1 MKRIKKLLIILLI
14 FILIIPL
21 IPKKYK
27 VKDGGTVIYQSL
39 IYRIEKA
46 HSLKVPE
53 GVTVGYRVY
62 IFGKELFDN
71 TYTTTACPYHD
82 TP

>member
-1 MKRIKKLLIILLI
+1 MKCIKKLLIILLI
-14 FILIIPL
+14 FLLIIAL

-46 HSLKVPE
+46 HSLKIPE
-53 GVTVGYRVY
+53 GVTVGYRIY
-62 IFGKELFDN
+62 ILGKEILDN
-71 TYTTTACPYHD
+71 TYTTADCPYHD
-82 TP
+82 TY